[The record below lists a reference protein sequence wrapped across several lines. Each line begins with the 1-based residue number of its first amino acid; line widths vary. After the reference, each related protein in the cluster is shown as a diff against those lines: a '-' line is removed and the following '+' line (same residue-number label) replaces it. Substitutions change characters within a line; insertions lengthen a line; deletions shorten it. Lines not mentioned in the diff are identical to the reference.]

1 MGGNTAQKRREGG
14 ENHCG
19 VRFLCNVSPG
29 LLPPQQNVPC
39 PMDWAS
45 GVCSCCLSSVC
56 TPKGDR
62 SWKRRKEKLLNGGD
76 TGGFFVSPSG
86 TDGTAAK
93 TWIMA
98 QESAMCPTDGPS
110 KYEGTSCTD
119 GQFCLCR
126 VLETNGRIC
135 QRLKCS

>member
-1 MGGNTAQKRREGG
+1 MREVCEETEDGGSTAQKRREGG
-14 ENHCG
+14 KNHCG

-29 LLPPQQNVPC
+29 LMPPQQNVPC

-62 SWKRRKEKLLNGGD
+62 NGKRRKEKLLNGGD

-126 VLETNGRIC
+126 V
-135 QRLKCS
+135 